1 VGRQSETLSGASN
14 GIIPADMPQ
23 RAAAFALLIG
33 LALAAPAAAQPS
45 AEAAAVRRVTAHRA
59 DGPIV
64 IDGSLDE
71 PVWREAV
78 PADGFVQVEPREGI
92 PASERTEVRLVY
104 DDQAVYVGVVCFDS
118 DPSGI
123 ITSDSRRDSSLSDQ
137 DSFQMIFDT
146 YHDRQNGFVFGTNS
160 AGAEYDAQVRN
171 EGQTQPSGPPTLGGT
186 SSGSGSGVNANW
198 DGAWEVKTRVTETG
212 WQAEFRIP
220 LRTLRYGTPPQVWG
234 VNFTRNIQRKRE
246 ETYWSPVSRIYNL
259 TRVSSA
265 GELVGLN
272 LKTPRNL
279 KLMPYVISSANRNFT
294 PGSTVDGSADWG
306 ADAKVGITTALN
318 LDLTYNTDFAQVE
331 VDEQQINLTRF
342 NLLFPEKRPF
352 FLENRGLFAVGKS
365 GQVDLFFSRRIG
377 INDDGTLV
385 PIEGGARL
393 SGKARG
399 LNIGFID
406 MQTQAVAETP
416 GNNYLATRISKDLP
430 NRSSVGGIFVN
441 RAATGSGASSDDWNR
456 TWGADGKWGVGDA
469 ITFSGFAA
477 RTQTPGDT
485 GRQGAYDAGVE
496 YNTRARRTF
505 LEYTQVGE
513 SFNPE
518 VGFLQREDGF
528 RELWTGYYENVRTP
542 WLRRHGLR
550 EWRPHTS
557 YESFW
562 GFDGL
567 QETATW
573 HMDNA
578 WDFESGYTVSPA
590 LNIQYEGLREPFE
603 VYPGVVVPPGR
614 YVSPYAFGIAN
625 TDRRKW
631 ISGGLNW
638 SIGGFLSGSQV
649 SLAPS
654 LNLRQGGRITSSLK
668 WTRND
673 ITLPQGAFTTN
684 LITLRGAYNFTPLM
698 NAQALVQYNDRTR
711 RWSTNLR
718 FNLQES
724 AATGLYIVYNDTEA
738 FDGLGPVNRAFVVK
752 YSHLFDVLH

>member
-1 VGRQSETLSGASN
+1 MTQIRLGLAVSAAVLLACSAGAQPP
-14 GIIPADMPQ
+14 G
-23 RAAAFALLIG
+23 AAAP
-33 LALAAPAAAQPS
+33 PA
-45 AEAAAVRRVTAHRA
+45 RRMTARRA
-59 DGPIV
+59 DGPV
-64 IDGSLDE
+64 VVDGSFD
-71 PVWREAV
+71 EAV
-78 PADGFVQVEPREGI
+78 WQQAEPASEFVQVEPREGV

-104 DDQAVYVGVVCFDS
+104 DDQAVYVAVICYDS

-123 ITSDSRRDSSLSDQ
+123 ITSDTSRDPSLGDQ

-146 YHDRQNGFVFGTNS
+146 YHDRQNGFVFGTNA

-171 EGQTQPSGPPTLGGT
+171 EGQTQPSGPPSLGGGN
-186 SSGSGSGVNANW
+186 SGGSGSGVNTNW
-198 DGAWEVKTRVTETG
+198 DGAWDVKTRITPTG

-220 LRTLRYGTPPQVWG
+220 LRTLRYGTPPQTWG
-234 VNFTRNIQRKRE
+234 INFSRKIQRKRE

-265 GELVGLN
+265 GELGGLE
-272 LKTPRNL
+272 LKAPRNL

-294 PGSTVDGSADWG
+294 PGAETDGSADWG
-306 ADAKVGITTALN
+306 VDAKVGVTTALN

-365 GQVDLFFSRRIG
+365 GEVDLFFSRRIG
-377 INDDGTLV
+377 IATNGALV
-385 PIEGGARL
+385 PIQGGARL

-399 LNIGFID
+399 MNIGFID
-406 MQTQAVAETP
+406 MQTESVGAAP
-416 GNNYLATRISKDLP
+416 GDNFLVTRVSKDLA

-441 RAATGSGASSDDWNR
+441 RSGTGAGAASDDWNR
-456 TWGADGKWGVGDA
+456 TWGADAKWGVGDA
-469 ITFSGFAA
+469 FTFSGFAA
-477 RTQTPGDT
+477 RTETPGLS
-485 GRQGAYDAGVE
+485 GRQAAYDAGVE

-505 LEYTQVGE
+505 LEYTEVGE

-518 VGFLQREDGF
+518 VGFLEREDGF
-528 RELWTGYYENVRTP
+528 RQIWAGYYENVRTP
-542 WLRRHGLR
+542 WLTRHGLR

-562 GFDGL
+562 GFDGF

-573 HMDNA
+573 HIDNA
-578 WDFESGYTVSPA
+578 WDFENGNSISPA

-603 VYPGVVVPPGR
+603 VYPGVVVPAGS
-614 YVSPYAFGIAN
+614 YTSPFSFGIVN
-625 TDRRKW
+625 TDRRKP

-638 SIGGFLSGSQV
+638 SIGGFLSGTQASY
-649 SLAPS
+649 APS
-654 LNLRQGGRITSSLK
+654 LNLRQSGRFTSSVR
-668 WTRND
+668 WTHND
-673 ITLPQGAFTTN
+673 ISLPQGAFTTN
-684 LITLRGAYNFTPLM
+684 LVTTRAAYNFTPLVS
-698 NAQALVQYNDRTR
+698 AQGLVQYNDRTR

-718 FNLQES
+718 FNWQES

-738 FDGLGPVNRAFVVK
+738 FEGLGPVNRAFIVK

>member
-1 VGRQSETLSGASN
+1 MTAVRL
-14 GIIPADMPQ
+14 
-23 RAAAFALLIG
+23 G
-33 LALAAPAAAQPS
+33 LAASLVAIVAGPVHAQTPAPTAPAPRRMVA
-45 AEAAAVRRVTAHRA
+45 RRV

-64 IDGSLDE
+64 IDGNLDE
-71 PVWREAV
+71 AIWQEAE
-78 PADGFVQVEPREGI
+78 PAAEFVQVEPREGV
-92 PASERTEVRLVY
+92 PASERTEVRLVF

-118 DPSGI
+118 NPSGI
-123 ITSDSRRDSSLSDQ
+123 ITSDTSRDPNLGDQ

-171 EGQTQPSGPPTLGGT
+171 EGQTQPSGPPSLGGGN
-186 SSGSGSGVNANW
+186 SRGSGAGVNTNW
-198 DGAWEVKTRVTETG
+198 DGAWEVRTRITETG

-220 LRTLRYGTPPQVWG
+220 LRTLRYGNPPQTWG

-246 ETYWSPVSRIYNL
+246 ETYWSPVARIYNL

-265 GELVGLN
+265 GELAGLD

-279 KLMPYVISSANRNFT
+279 KLMPYVLSSANRNFT
-294 PGSTVDGSADWG
+294 PGATTDGSADWG
-306 ADAKVGITTALN
+306 VDAKVGVTTALN

-365 GQVDLFFSRRIG
+365 GEVDLFFSRRIG
-377 INDDGTLV
+377 ITDSGALV
-385 PIEGGARL
+385 PIQGGARL

-399 LNIGFID
+399 VNIGFLD
-406 MQTQAVAETP
+406 MQTKAVDGAP
-416 GNNYLATRISKDLP
+416 GDNFLVTRVSKDLA

-441 RAATGSGASSDDWNR
+441 RSATGSGPGSDHWNR
-456 TWGADGKWGVGDA
+456 TWGADAKWGVGDA

-477 RTQTPGDT
+477 RTETPGFT
-485 GRQGAYDAGVE
+485 GRQHAYDVGIE
-496 YNTRARRTF
+496 YNTRPRRTF
-505 LEYTQVGE
+505 FEYTEVGE

-518 VGFLQREDGF
+518 VGFLERPDGF
-528 RELWTGYYENVRTP
+528 RQVWMGYYENVRTP
-542 WLRRHGLR
+542 WLARHGLR

-557 YESFW
+557 YQSFW

-573 HMDNA
+573 HIDNA
-578 WDFESGYTVSPA
+578 WDFENGNSISPA

-603 VYPGVVVPPGR
+603 IYPGVVVPPGR
-614 YVSPYAFGIAN
+614 YTSPFAFGIVN
-625 TDRRKW
+625 TDRRKP
-631 ISGGLNW
+631 ISGGFQY

-649 SLAPS
+649 SFSPS
-654 LNLRQGGRITSSLK
+654 LNLRQSGRVTSSVR
-668 WTRND
+668 WTHNGID
-673 ITLPQGAFTTN
+673 LPQGAFSTN
-684 LITLRGAYNFTPLM
+684 LVTARAAYNFTPLVS
-698 NAQALVQYNDRTR
+698 AQVLVQYNDRSR
-711 RWSTNLR
+711 RWATNLR
-718 FNLQES
+718 FNWQES

-738 FDGLGPVNRAFVVK
+738 FDGLGPVNRAFIVK